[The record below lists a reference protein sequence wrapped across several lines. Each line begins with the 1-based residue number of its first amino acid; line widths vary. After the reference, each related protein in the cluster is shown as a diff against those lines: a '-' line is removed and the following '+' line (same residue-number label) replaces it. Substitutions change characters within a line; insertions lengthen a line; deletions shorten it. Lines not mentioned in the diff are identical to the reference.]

1 MSSPKPPSPPTPQ
14 QTAQAA
20 LQATQAGDIYQM
32 VNAPLSGYADLYLQS
47 MLGPQRMQLQQGLAS
62 QAALQAAMAQKDIQ
76 SRVDPQV
83 YAMRQMGLNAA
94 QSRLGQL
101 YSMDPSQFNYR
112 APAAYATPS
121 SAQMPSMGDIAALS
135 QAVSKNYGTVSLGGG
150 GQIGVKLPSGTPAA
164 APVLAGSYPGG
175 GVLPSYLGIA

>member
-1 MSSPKPPSPPTPQ
+1 
-14 QTAQAA
+14 
-20 LQATQAGDIYQM
+20 M
-32 VNAPLSGYADLYLQS
+32 VNAPLAGYADLYLQS

-83 YAMRQMGLNAA
+83 YAMRQMNLNAA

-101 YSMDPSQFNYR
+101 YGMDPSAFSYR

-121 SAQMPSMGDIAALS
+121 SAQMPSLANIDALS
-135 QAVSKNYGTVSLGGG
+135 KAVSGAYGTVTMGSGGK
-150 GQIGVKLPSGTPAA
+150 VYTKLPSGTPGI
-164 APVLAGSYPGG
+164 PNLMPSGYQGG
-175 GVLPSYLGIA
+175 TLPSYLGVSA